1 MNPDLVLSIGRESVI
16 LVLKIGAPMLG
27 FGLAIG
33 LTVSILMSATQI
45 QEMTLTFV
53 PKIVAVLIA
62 LIAFAPWMLR
72 TLTDFT
78 IRLYNDIPMLI
89 G

>member
-1 MNPDLVLSIGRESVI
+1 MNPDLVLNIGRESVM

-27 FGLAIG
+27 FGLLVG
-33 LTVSILMSATQI
+33 LTVSVLMSATQI

-72 TLTDFT
+72 TLIDFT
-78 IRLYNDIPMLI
+78 IQLYNDIPMLI
-89 G
+89 R